1 MAAKFIDLDS
11 HEKLEALFQAS
22 HHQPVVIFKH
32 SSTCGISAGV
42 YREVES
48 VEADVNI
55 VVVQRNRDISNA
67 ISQRTGIRHESPQAI
82 VLVNQ
87 VREALDTVARAA
99 PDPPQELLD
108 AARETFLRSR
118 RTARP

>member
-22 HHQPVVIFKH
+22 HQQPVVIFKH

-82 VLVNQ
+82 VLVNGSPVYYASHWDIEPSQ
-87 VREALDTVARAA
+87 ICFKV
-99 PDPPQELLD
+99 
-108 AARETFLRSR
+108 S
-118 RTARP
+118 